1 MIIKVIRIIETIR
14 IIEKIVIFFFGKKK
28 ISLITIRN
36 NDINKMSIMLLF
48 NRRSFIMKI
57 FKIYIQKTIMKHINL
72 MNFKTRNS
80 ILFRIILSIMSM
92 SMMNY

>member
-1 MIIKVIRIIETIR
+1 MIIKVIR

-36 NDINKMSIMLLF
+36 NDINKMSIMLLS
-48 NRRSFIMKI
+48 NRRSSIMKI
-57 FKIYIQKTIMKHINL
+57 FKIYIQKTIMKKHINL